1 MNSLKETSVTFWK
14 SINFVQDLRKI
25 IFAKN
30 LIDRLRNRGLK
41 KKERMLD
48 NTIDNIFLKTSIVVN
63 NFLHLSTNYYYFT
76 QKVLFHCFLFD
87 SGRKFLLLSVAFS
100 LIFLQ

>member
-25 IFAKN
+25 ILTEKQG
-30 LIDRLRNRGLK
+30 IK

-63 NFLHLSTNYYYFT
+63 NFLHLPTNYYYFT